1 MQKLVY
7 VCLMLLTVSIA
18 SSLAAQDFP
27 IIRVVLVEGDE
38 VPGVGTI
45 DTIGDVA
52 INDSGDTLIVANTDA
67 ATASDEVLLRNGEVL
82 LQEGIT
88 GLLNS
93 PPDAFIAGAEP
104 LAGLFT
110 SLNISNSGETSYFLS
125 IEDFPGS
132 EDFGIFTGTDIVVQQ
147 GGLSMS
153 PQFTPGTT
161 YDFLFSLKQ
170 NNNGTLLF
178 SGLADDPML
187 GDGLDNFIAITDGVT
202 ETVVVAD
209 GDMLPG
215 SDAPVMCIS
224 LTDNLSAINDN
235 NDVMYIVEFGMDDDE
250 DSAIYLNDTCLLYTS
265 PSPRDQRGARMPS
278 SA

>member
-1 MQKLVY
+1 MSATGFEIGFGCIMQKLVY

-125 IEDFPGS
+125 LIHIS
-132 EDFGIFTGTDIVVQQ
+132 EPTR
-147 GGLSMS
+147 
-153 PQFTPGTT
+153 P
-161 YDFLFSLKQ
+161 Y
-170 NNNGTLLF
+170 
-178 SGLADDPML
+178 
-187 GDGLDNFIAITDGVT
+187 
-202 ETVVVAD
+202 
-209 GDMLPG
+209 
-215 SDAPVMCIS
+215 
-224 LTDNLSAINDN
+224 
-235 NDVMYIVEFGMDDDE
+235 
-250 DSAIYLNDTCLLYTS
+250 
-265 PSPRDQRGARMPS
+265 
-278 SA
+278 